1 MKLEVFFQLERFVKG
16 LSADFT
22 DGADLARVL
31 PHVVQEV
38 LLLAEDVAANVATV
52 LDSSRMNR
60 DVFLEAVEAGEFAAT
75 NTAHEEAAIVLNGR
89 GGVTHF
95 RDGI

>member
-1 MKLEVFFQLERFVKG
+1 MKLEVFLQFQRLVEG
-16 LSADFT
+16 LAADFA
-22 DGADLARVL
+22 DGTHFAGVL

-38 LLLAEDVAANVATV
+38 LLLAEDVATDVATV
-52 LDSSRMNR
+52 LDTSRVDW
-60 DVFLEAVEAGEFAAT
+60 DVFLEAVEAGKFSAT
-75 NTAHEEAAIVLNGR
+75 NTAHEEAAVVLNGR